1 MEMRK
6 YVCYIKKKYI
16 YIRFL
21 HVSHMELGTTDVG
34 AFRKQLLKIFVK
46 NELRLSIACAQDIF
60 FYTKFN

>member
-1 MEMRK
+1 MFAILK
-6 YVCYIKKKYI
+6 NIYI

-21 HVSHMELGTTDVG
+21 HVPSSICETTDVG

-60 FYTKFN
+60 FYTEFN